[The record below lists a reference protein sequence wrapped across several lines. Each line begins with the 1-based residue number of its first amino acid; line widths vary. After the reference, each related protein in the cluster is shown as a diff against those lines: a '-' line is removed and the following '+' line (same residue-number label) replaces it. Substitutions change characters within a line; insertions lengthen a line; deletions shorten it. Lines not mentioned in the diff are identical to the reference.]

1 VAKTRSENGS
11 SLQFASL
18 LIFFTAV
25 KVGLPYM
32 LGQLTVVPYDDG
44 TFKFGAGVARDGCAI
59 WQDAGVVAAAL
70 LLIFA
75 INFKSHQ
82 NELDKT

>member
-1 VAKTRSENGS
+1 
-11 SLQFASL
+11 
-18 LIFFTAV
+18 V

-82 NELDKT
+82 NELDKTWRSTTLRSVPRRLPGLGRI

>member
-1 VAKTRSENGS
+1 MAKTRSENGS